1 MSVGQRLDDYSD
13 VLYEQP
19 GVTGVL
25 LGIVIHV
32 ANEFVVT
39 EIGLVGALLF
49 AFGTVAALWSDDW
62 WGPAGRALSVA
73 GAFILLVQAISS
85 LV

>member
-1 MSVGQRLDDYSD
+1 MSIGEQVDDWTN

-25 LGIVIHV
+25 LGIVPHV
-32 ANEFVVT
+32 ADEFIT
-39 EIGLVGALLF
+39 LQLGFVGVLLF
-49 AFGTVAALWSDDW
+49 TFGTVAGIWSDDW
-62 WGPAGRALSVA
+62 WAPAGRALSVA
-73 GAFILLVQAISS
+73 GAFILLVQAVTE